1 MNESN
6 QWELMKGINMT
17 IQTILVSSFVILFGL
32 LIGRFL
38 TIAIHQKIHKE
49 DILYFCNMDRNN
61 GSIRYLVIEFLN
73 TAAYIWILKC
83 HGFNIHSMIECFITS
98 ILIMIGIIDEKI
110 KEISIG
116 CNYMLGVLGLIELV
130 IDSRQ
135 WYNKLLGMIS
145 VSGLLMIIYLCTKG
159 KGIGGGDIKF
169 MAVCGFLLGFPKI
182 VLAFMLGC
190 VLALVIHIVRMVVSK
205 AGRVFALGPY
215 LCIGIWSVM
224 LYADEI
230 CRLLVL

>member
-1 MNESN
+1 
-6 QWELMKGINMT
+6 MT
-17 IQTILVSSFVILFGL
+17 IQTILVSSLVILFGL

-38 TIAIHQKIHKE
+38 AKTIHQIIYK
-49 DILYFCNMDRNN
+49 DVILNCCNMDRNY
-61 GSIRYLVIEFLN
+61 GYIRYLVIEIFN
-73 TAAYIWILKC
+73 TVAYIWIYRC

-98 ILIMIGIIDEKI
+98 VLIMIGIIDETI
-110 KEISIG
+110 HEITSG
-116 CNYMLGVLGLIELV
+116 CNYMLGVLGIIELL

-135 WYNKLLGMIS
+135 WHNKILGMIS

-169 MAVCGFLLGFPKI
+169 MAVCGFFLGFPKI

-190 VLALVIHIVRMVVSK
+190 VLALVIHFIRMVVSK

-230 CRLLVL
+230 WRLLVL